1 MAITKKQKVILLFCC
16 TSISI
21 YKLGTGNSHKPEG
34 EIYHSA
40 RLEPFFFLFCNC
52 NNIHISHVTRQ
63 LHVQLITPLY
73 FKETKQSEQTCVCS
87 SL

>member
-1 MAITKKQKVILLFCC
+1 MDITKKQKVILLFCR

-40 RLEPFFFLFCNC
+40 RLEPFFLNSV
-52 NNIHISHVTRQ
+52 IVT
-63 LHVQLITPLY
+63 IYIIPM
-73 FKETKQSEQTCVCS
+73 
-87 SL
+87 

>member
-1 MAITKKQKVILLFCC
+1 MDITKKQKVILLFCR

-40 RLEPFFFLFCNC
+40 RLEPFFFKFCNC
-52 NNIHISHVTRQ
+52 YNIHNSHVTQQ
-63 LHVQLITPLY
+63 LHVQLIIPLY
-73 FKETKQSEQTCVCS
+73 LKETKSEQTCVCS

>member
-40 RLEPFFFLFCNC
+40 RLEPFFFY
-52 NNIHISHVTRQ
+52 SVT
-63 LHVQLITPLY
+63 VTIYIFPM
-73 FKETKQSEQTCVCS
+73 
-87 SL
+87 

>member
-1 MAITKKQKVILLFCC
+1 MVVTKKQKVILLFCR

-40 RLEPFFFLFCNC
+40 RLEPFYFFNC
-52 NNIHISHVTRQ
+52 NNIHNFHVTQQ
-63 LHVQLITPLY
+63 LHVQLITPHY
-73 FKETKQSEQTCVCS
+73 FKETKSEQTCVCS

>member
-21 YKLGTGNSHKPEG
+21 YKLGKGNSHKPGG
-34 EIYHSA
+34 EVYHSA
-40 RLEPFFFLFCNC
+40 RLEPFFNC
-52 NNIHISHVTRQ
+52 NNIHNSHVTQQ
-63 LHVQLITPLY
+63 LHVQLITPSY
-73 FKETKQSEQTCVCS
+73 FKETKSEQTCVCS